1 MCGVCSD
8 PRLHFSY
15 QFNVCLRSGICILAT
30 TTCLWTITRCS
41 ATGLLTI
48 GCEWLRRLCLGC
60 VKRAP
65 THGSVA
71 QHFCALCDFS
81 LAILFLNTSTC
92 FAQLFGVG
100 VPLLLRRS
108 MLGARSQGQRIHVS
122 VARKVAEDHGI
133 PEADAADALA
143 YVSTQQRF
151 AFLSAGFRPGYLH
164 WHVSCPLLAS
174 HASRAGTLRAHRRPS
189 PLIAAGSRGTCSANC
204 FSFLWFAPA
213 VLRGHVLSGLDLV
226 LADACLLPPDHRFL
240 RPRPAGW
247 HRLRCAGPRC

>member
-1 MCGVCSD
+1 M
-8 PRLHFSY
+8 
-15 QFNVCLRSGICILAT
+15 
-30 TTCLWTITRCS
+30 
-41 ATGLLTI
+41 
-48 GCEWLRRLCLGC
+48 RLCIGGF
-60 VKRAP
+60 R
-65 THGSVA
+65 
-71 QHFCALCDFS
+71 
-81 LAILFLNTSTC
+81 LNTSTC

-174 HASRAGTLRAHRRPS
+174 HASRAGTLRAHLTGALRHSSLQGVVGHAPQTASRFCGS
-189 PLIAAGSRGTCSANC
+189 HPLSSVVMSSVA
-204 FSFLWFAPA
+204 
-213 VLRGHVLSGLDLV
+213 
-226 LADACLLPPDHRFL
+226 
-240 RPRPAGW
+240 
-247 HRLRCAGPRC
+247 

>member
-1 MCGVCSD
+1 MRGLDGSTIALQLPIQRV
-8 PRLHFSY
+8 
-15 QFNVCLRSGICILAT
+15 LAFRNLYFGNDHVLVDDYSLQ
-30 TTCLWTITRCS
+30 CYRP
-41 ATGLLTI
+41 AHN
-48 GCEWLRRLCLGC
+48 WLRVAAALVLVVCEARSHAM
-60 VKRAP
+60 VVWHSIFAP
-65 THGSVA
+65 
-71 QHFCALCDFS
+71 CATLHWRF
-81 LAILFLNTSTC
+81 LFLNTSTC

-247 HRLRCAGPRC
+247 HRLHCAGPR

>member
-1 MCGVCSD
+1 MCGGLIQLPLQLPIQLPIQRVLAFRNLYFGNDHVLVDDYSLQC
-8 PRLHFSY
+8 Y
-15 QFNVCLRSGICILAT
+15 QPAHD
-30 TTCLWTITRCS
+30 
-41 ATGLLTI
+41 
-48 GCEWLRRLCLGC
+48 WLR
-60 VKRAP
+60 
-65 THGSVA
+65 VA
-71 QHFCALCDFS
+71 AVLVLVVREARSHAVALSLRALCD
-81 LAILFLNTSTC
+81 LRWRLLFLNTY

-100 VPLLLRRS
+100 VPLMLRRS

-226 LADACLLPPDHRFL
+226 LADACLLPPGHRFL

-247 HRLRCAGPRC
+247 HRLRRAGPRC